1 MDEVESMQVRA
12 RLEELREEHGA
23 LDAAVDALAVNGAA
37 DQLKV
42 ARLKKRKLHLKDQI
56 SFLEDQLSPDII
68 A

>member
-12 RLEELREEHGA
+12 RLEDLRQEHSA
-23 LDAAVDALAVNGAA
+23 LDAAVHALAENGAA

-42 ARLKKRKLHLKDQI
+42 ARLKKQKLRLKDQI
-56 SFLEDQLSPDII
+56 SVLEDQLSPDII